1 MFRCELN
8 VSFCTDAQCFCCY
21 PNNTNYTLWSI
32 FVATGFI
39 KRKLLLPR
47 ITIIRKFKTPCFHI
61 KLKIEAWLNVYHL
74 PIYLIGSCFCTLM
87 MPKYEIRI
95 LMNEV
100 IILRWIAMTISQ
112 LSFNNSIMII
122 VMIELHCLEMNELY
136 HKSVYV

>member
-1 MFRCELN
+1 MNKCPYCGCNLWIIAFWQQITTLLSEKRDQNMFRCELN
-8 VSFCTDAQCFCCY
+8 VSFCTDTQCFCCY

-61 KLKIEAWLNVYHL
+61 NLKIEAWLNVYHL

-95 LMNEV
+95 LMNEI
-100 IILRWIAMTISQ
+100 IILRCRLSQ
-112 LSFNNSIMII
+112 
-122 VMIELHCLEMNELY
+122 
-136 HKSVYV
+136 